1 MDDHVS
7 NRPAYSIG
15 TGFDIHQLAAGRK
28 MMLGGVEIPHS
39 SGFLGFSDG
48 DVLIHALC
56 DALLGAANL
65 GDIGKFF
72 PSSDEAFRDKESS
85 FFLLEVM
92 KKISENAYHIGNID
106 STVILQNPKIS
117 DFVPKMKKKLS
128 ELMNI
133 SECRISVKATTTDYI
148 GVIGNEK
155 AGAAQV
161 VVLLESDT

>member
-1 MDDHVS
+1 MDGLIT
-7 NRPAYSIG
+7 NRPAYAIG
-15 TGFDIHQLAAGRK
+15 TGFDMHQLESGRK
-28 MMLGGVEIPHS
+28 MILGNVEIPYH

-48 DVLIHALC
+48 DILIHALC

-92 KKISENAYHIGNID
+92 KKISENSYHIGNID
-106 STVILQNPKIS
+106 STIILQNPKIS

-128 ELMNI
+128 GLMNI
-133 SECRISVKATTTDYI
+133 SENRISIKATTTDFL
-148 GVIGNEK
+148 GVIGNEE